1 MAPPTATFKPIQPA
15 PAKRE
20 RPGVSSGARSGPS
33 SILSGGDRQQTKRL
47 KAVTQA
53 CHTCRRFKARCDG
66 ARPRCGGC
74 ASKDKPCGYEGEEG
88 QSRQAAKQ
96 ARLEALEKLM
106 SALQYKSS
114 EEAGELLQRIRTGD
128 DPAVVLS
135 GTESGGESQSPPPV
149 SASVTESVSG
159 SGSGSGSGN
168 GSGSRSGNGSSSTLS
183 APLTSSSG
191 SRAGS
196 VDSRALT
203 SSSSTLVSLSVSARL
218 NDPVSL
224 YLAALPSAKLTW
236 AGVQSFFSSSGRLF
250 HVFSVE
256 QVDEHHKAVFGLH
269 GRPNLDERVS
279 ICCLAIVAAIGVQY
293 NPNEFEKGVDE
304 LLYSAARL
312 LYTDV
317 LEYGP
322 LTAIKVCTLLAMYNV
337 NNKAT
342 VALAYIEAGLT
353 MCHRQSD
360 SAGVCN
366 PDQLTE
372 QEWVEFRKTWRTLM
386 FFNSWLASTLGYISG
401 ADDSAFEKVVPLAE
415 NEVDIYTQELGE
427 RIQTE
432 MTKISLL
439 KAGILKNRLAYKDIT
454 TGGMDGIIKQL
465 EDWHGKLPN
474 DMQLTNLG
482 NFNVSPH
489 ARWSIYH
496 IHLLYLGAFMLV
508 YRRLAA
514 QTIRSIKAGDESLL
528 DTNNPTVIKLV
539 KLGVEG
545 GRDSARI
552 LGLLYADRGIFKRCW
567 LVIFQTHTSCVV
579 ILHSA
584 AQKML
589 HKHPESSWTED
600 LNRAQACLDVL
611 RFCGTIDP
619 VALRFLIRL
628 SSIYEKLVEFGA
640 TCRTDRQRI
649 EDWVP
654 PPPDLVEE
662 SATSPEPEMSSNASE
677 YHGAPTEQYEYLLR
691 IPKDADPDLAKLSLS
706 LLYALCRPWGDPGA
720 RGAAEPITVQQPC
733 KTEIPDRGV
742 LPAEKPNFFPGD
754 VDWSREGASA
764 PFRWDTASMGICSIN
779 NKVTSKIVPPKMS
792 PEVMFLG
799 SEEPNGWSPAHDVEI
814 YEDE

>member
-1 MAPPTATFKPIQPA
+1 MAPPTAAYKPIQPA

-20 RPGVSSGARSGPS
+20 RPGVSSGAHSGPS

-53 CHTCRRFKARCDG
+53 CHTCRRFKARRSNLSCFFRLQCDG

-74 ASKDKPCGYEGEEG
+74 ASKDKSCGYEGEEG

-135 GTESGGESQSPPPV
+135 GTDSGDESQSPPGV
-149 SASVTESVSG
+149 AASVTESASG
-159 SGSGSGSGN
+159 SGS
-168 GSGSRSGNGSSSTLS
+168 SRAPPSSV
-183 APLTSSSG
+183 PLTSIAG

-218 NDPVSL
+218 NDPVNL

-250 HVFSVE
+250 HVFSPE
-256 QVDEHHKAVFGLH
+256 QVEEHHRAVFGLH
-269 GRPNLDERVS
+269 GRPNLDEKVS
-279 ICCLAIVAAIGVQY
+279 ICCLAIVAAIGAQY
-293 NPNEFEKGVDE
+293 NPNEFEKGTDE
-304 LLYSAARL
+304 LLYSAARI

-342 VALAYIEAGLT
+342 VALAYIETGLT

-360 SAGVCN
+360 NTGVCH
-366 PDQLTE
+366 PDQFTQ

-415 NEVDIYTQELGE
+415 NEVDIYTKEIGE
-427 RIQTE
+427 IVQTE

-439 KAGILKNRLAYKDIT
+439 KAGILKNRLAYKEIT
-454 TGGMDGIIKQL
+454 TGGMDGIIKEL
-465 EDWHGKLPN
+465 EEWHGRLPPE
-474 DMQLTNLG
+474 MQLPTLG
-482 NFNVSPH
+482 NFDISPH
-489 ARWSIYH
+489 VRWSIYH
-496 IHLLYLGAFMLV
+496 VHLLYLGAFMLV

-514 QTIRSIKAGDESLL
+514 QSIRSYKAGEEGLL
-528 DTNNPTVIKLV
+528 DTCNLTVVKLV
-539 KLGVEG
+539 KQGVEAA
-545 GRDSARI
+545 RDSARI
-552 LGLLYADRGIFKRCW
+552 LGLLYTDRGIFKRCW
-567 LVIFQTHTSCVV
+567 LVIFQCHTSCVV
-579 ILHSA
+579 ILHSV

-589 HKHPESSWTED
+589 HKHPESAWAED
-600 LNRAQACLDVL
+600 MNNAQCCLDVL
-611 RFCGTIDP
+611 RYCGTIDP

-628 SSIYEKLVEFGA
+628 SSIYEKLLDFGI
-640 TCRTDRQRI
+640 TSRTDRQRI

-654 PPPDLVEE
+654 PPPNLME
-662 SATSPEPEMSSNASE
+662 STTPEPEVPSTA
-677 YHGAPTEQYEYLLR
+677 TEDTGTPLDKYGYLLS
-691 IPKDADPDLAKLSLS
+691 IPKDADPDLAKLSVS
-706 LLYALCRPWGDPGA
+706 LLYALCRPWGDPSEPNITDPGV
-720 RGAAEPITVQQPC
+720 AAPSKAEVLGGT
-733 KTEIPDRGV
+733 
-742 LPAEKPNFFPGD
+742 LPAERPNFFKGD
-754 VDWSREGASA
+754 IDWSRESASA
-764 PFRWDTASMGICSIN
+764 PFRWDTTSMGICAIKS
-779 NKVTSKIVPPKMS
+779 KATSKIIPPKMG
-792 PEVMFLG
+792 PEVLFLG
-799 SEEPNGWSPAHDVEI
+799 SEAPNGWSPAHDVEI
-814 YEDE
+814 YEGE

>member
-1 MAPPTATFKPIQPA
+1 MAPPPTTYQPIQPA
-15 PAKRE
+15 STKRE
-20 RPGVSSGARSGPS
+20 RDGVFSGPRSGPS
-33 SILSGGDRQQTKRL
+33 SIFSGGSRQQTKRL

-88 QSRQAAKQ
+88 QSLQAAKQ

-106 SALQYKSS
+106 SALQYNSS
-114 EEAGELLQRIRTGD
+114 EEAEELLQRIRAGD
-128 DPAVVLS
+128 DPAVVLG
-135 GTESGGESQSPPPV
+135 GTDSGGESQSPPAAVAP
-149 SASVTESVSG
+149 SVTEFG
-159 SGSGSGSGN
+159 SGSSNSRLSGPVTSIA
-168 GSGSRSGNGSSSTLS
+168 GSRT
-183 APLTSSSG
+183 
-191 SRAGS
+191 GS
-196 VDSRALT
+196 VDSRAPT
-203 SSSSTLVSLSVSARL
+203 SSSSTLVALSVSARL
-218 NDPVSL
+218 HDPVNL
-224 YLAALPSAKLTW
+224 YLAALPSAKTMW
-236 AGVQSFFSSSGRLF
+236 AGVQSFYSSSGKLF
-250 HVFSVE
+250 HVFTVE
-256 QVDEHHKAVFGLH
+256 QVNQHHRAVFGFDN
-269 GRPNLDERVS
+269 RPKLDERVS
-279 ICCLAIVAAIGVQY
+279 IGCLAIVAAIGVQY
-293 NPNEFEKGVDE
+293 NPNEFEKGTDE

-312 LYTDV
+312 LYTDI
-317 LEYGP
+317 LEFGP
-322 LTAIKVCTLLAMYNV
+322 LLAIKVCTLLAMYNI
-337 NNKAT
+337 NNKGT
-342 VALAYIEAGLT
+342 VALAYIETGLT

-360 SAGVCN
+360 TAGVCN
-366 PDQLTE
+366 ADQLTE

-415 NEVDIYTQELGE
+415 NEVDIYTKELGE

-465 EDWHGKLPN
+465 EDWHGKLPS

-496 IHLLYLGAFMLV
+496 IHLLYLGAFILV

-528 DTNNPTVIKLV
+528 DTNNSTVIKLV
-539 KLGVEG
+539 KLGVEA

-600 LNRAQACLDVL
+600 MNRARGCLDVL
-611 RFCGTIDP
+611 RYCGTIDP

-628 SSIYEKLVEFGA
+628 SSIYEKLLEFGE
-640 TCRTDRQRI
+640 TCRSDRQRI

-654 PPPDLVEE
+654 PPPDLVEDPV
-662 SATSPEPEMSSNASE
+662 ATPEPEVSSNTSE
-677 YHGAPTEQYEYLLR
+677 HTSAPSEKWEYLLR
-691 IPKDADPDLAKLSLS
+691 IPKDADPDLAKLSVS
-706 LLYALCRPWGDPGA
+706 LLYALCRPWGDPNA
-720 RGAAEPITVQQPC
+720 RGTTEPTTVTQPC
-733 KTEIPDRGV
+733 KSEMLERG
-742 LPAEKPNFFPGD
+742 LPSEKPNFFSSD

-764 PFRWDTASMGICSIN
+764 PFRWDTRSMGICGIS
-779 NKVTSKIVPPKMS
+779 NKVTSKIVPPRMG

-814 YEDE
+814 YDDE